1 MYQKISRD
9 ELKSWLDTG
18 KPLYLAEALP
28 RKYFDEGH
36 LPGAI
41 HLPHDQVAALAGL
54 HLPERSRPV
63 VVYCASQTCNN
74 SRIAANALSQLGYAQ
89 VFAYEGGKQ
98 DWTDAGL
105 ALERDAQAA

>member
-9 ELKSWLDTG
+9 ELKAWLDEG
-18 KPLYLAEALP
+18 KAIYLAEALP
-28 RKYFDEGH
+28 QKYFDEGH

-41 HLPHDQVAALAGL
+41 HLPHDEVETLASQRM
-54 HLPERSRPV
+54 PNKTRAV

-74 SRIAANALSQLGYAQ
+74 SRIAANHLSQLGYTQ

-98 DWTDAGL
+98 DWTEGGL
-105 ALERDAQAA
+105 TLERETQAA